1 MSDLQLSLIG
11 LGIALVGGVFAYN
24 KWQERKHRKL
34 AERVF
39 RSVQMSWRPPQ
50 WGDASPWM
58 RMFRNARAWVA

>member
-11 LGIALVGGVFAYN
+11 LGVALVGGVFAYN

-39 RSVQMSWRPPQ
+39 RADHPDVLLGRQQADTPE
-50 WGDASPWM
+50 AI
-58 RMFRNARAWVA
+58 